1 MARTPA
7 SAAGGTDLIPGHKSK
22 ILHAASKKEKKKNPV
37 PIHVLKKKKKTL
49 SKLGIGENSL
59 NLMKRASLVAQTV
72 KNSSEMWET

>member
-22 ILHAASKKEKKKNPV
+22 ILHAASKKEKKEKSST
-37 PIHVLKKKKKTL
+37 HSCLKKKKTL

-59 NLMKRASLVAQTV
+59 NLMKRASLLAQTV